1 MNQIKIQ
8 IIGSAGSGK
17 STLAWEIADM
27 VTSLGLEVSVKD
39 HETDVPEIQVER
51 SLSLHETGVE
61 IQIETVD
68 ANRCIHSREEITE
81 KLRTL

>member
-8 IIGSAGSGK
+8 IIGTAGSGK
-17 STLAWEIADM
+17 STLAWEIADLM
-27 VTSLGLEVSVKD
+27 KELGLVVSVKD
-39 HETDVPEIQVER
+39 HETDIPEIQVER
-51 SLSLHETGVE
+51 ALSLYETGVE

-68 ANRCIHSREEITE
+68 ANRRMHSLDEITE